1 VRLPTGGHSSGL
13 ASQLSRCV
21 LAGLWNLNSPSK
33 KDQESNDTLNP
44 SAGVLSQSSAR
55 RKEVSLK
62 TASST
67 TQEPTSPCEISESNP
82 TRVRWRIMAIV
93 MAIMAV
99 TALNRLNLSIAGKAI
114 EEDFSFSTL
123 TMGVVFSAFL
133 WGYGLFQI
141 PWGYVCDRIGPRRTL
156 TVAIFIFAVGTGA
169 MALVP
174 TMAPMAGIS
183 VLAGFRMVR
192 FVTGVGEAAIS
203 SNVTRV
209 IASWTSLRE
218 RGFASGLQVCG
229 LGLGGT
235 LTPVFIAWTMVYWG
249 WRVSFEVCA
258 VLAFVVVTLWHFYA
272 TDWPEEH
279 SDVNDPE
286 LQIVHPGS
294 RHSDVGARSTHR
306 GVTSVPWLRML
317 TSLSVWGLILG
328 YGFQG
333 YTFYVYYNWF
343 YFYAVKMRGLGI
355 MQAAAWTSAPFLAM
369 ALLSPVGGWFS
380 DRVAQVSDRRRGRL
394 AAVWL
399 GMGVSALLLYSGNH
413 LSVTVIALPMIALA
427 AGFNM
432 FAAANFW
439 ASCIDLSPS
448 CSASLSA
455 LMNTLGSIGGVIS
468 STVTASIVVHQGW
481 GPALDVAVWI
491 TLGAGL
497 LFTLVNANQ
506 SIEVEA

>member
-1 VRLPTGGHSSGL
+1 MHAQQALNEGFSVNKSGR
-13 ASQLSRCV
+13 AMEEV
-21 LAGLWNLNSPSK
+21 G
-33 KDQESNDTLNP
+33 T
-44 SAGVLSQSSAR
+44 VTQS
-55 RKEVSLK
+55 VH
-62 TASST
+62 
-67 TQEPTSPCEISESNP
+67 P
-82 TRVRWRIMAIV
+82 TRIRWRIMAIV

-114 EEDFSFSTL
+114 EEEFSFSTV

-133 WGYGLFQI
+133 WGYGLFQV

-156 TVAIFIFAVGTGA
+156 TVAILIFAIGSGA
-169 MALVP
+169 MATVP
-174 TMAPMAGIS
+174 RVAGLAGIS
-183 VLAGFRMVR
+183 VLAAFRWIR
-192 FVTGVGEAAIS
+192 FLTGVGEAAIS

-218 RGFASGLQVCG
+218 RGVASGLQVCG

-235 LTPVFIAWTMVYWG
+235 LTPVFIAWTMVHWG
-249 WRVSFEVCA
+249 WRMAFVVCA
-258 VLAFVVVTLWHFYA
+258 VLAFLVVALWNYYSK
-272 TDWPEEH
+272 DWPEEH
-279 SDVNDPE
+279 PDVNDQE
-286 LQIVHPGS
+286 LQVIHPGS
-294 RHSDVGARSTHR
+294 RKGDVGARSTHH
-306 GVTSVPWLRML
+306 GVKSVPWLKML

-343 YFYAVKMRGLGI
+343 YFYAVKVRGLGI

-380 DRVAQVSDRRRGRL
+380 DRVSEFTDRRKARL

-399 GMGVSALLLYSGNH
+399 GMGISAVLLYCGNH
-413 LSVTVIALPMIALA
+413 LTVTVIALPMIALA

-439 ASCIDLSPS
+439 ASCIDLAPS
-448 CSASLSA
+448 YSASLSA

-468 STVTASIVVHQGW
+468 STVTASVAVHQGW
-481 GPALDVAVWI
+481 GPALDLAVWI
-491 TLGAGL
+491 TIGSGV
-497 LFTLVNANQ
+497 LFTLVNANR
-506 SIEVEA
+506 SIE

>member
-1 VRLPTGGHSSGL
+1 
-13 ASQLSRCV
+13 
-21 LAGLWNLNSPSK
+21 
-33 KDQESNDTLNP
+33 LNP
-44 SAGVLSQSSAR
+44 TSGVTQKLDSIKEDQSTR
-55 RKEVSLK
+55 
-62 TASST
+62 
-67 TQEPTSPCEISESNP
+67 PTNI
-82 TRVRWRIMAIV
+82 RWRIMLIV

-114 EEDFSFSTL
+114 EEDFSFSTV
-123 TMGVVFSAFL
+123 TMGTVFSAFL
-133 WGYGLFQI
+133 WGYGLFQV

-156 TVAIFIFAVGTGA
+156 TVAILIFAVGAGA

-174 TMAPMAGIS
+174 RLASIAGVS
-183 VLAGFRMVR
+183 VVAGFRLVR
-192 FVTGVGEAAIS
+192 FLTGVGEAAIS

-235 LTPVFIAWTMVYWG
+235 LTPVFIAWTMVHWG
-249 WRVSFEVCA
+249 WRASFEICA
-258 VLAFVVVTLWHFYA
+258 ILAILVVALWHVYS

-279 SDVNDPE
+279 PDVNDAE
-286 LQIVHPGS
+286 LQVIHPGS
-294 RHSDVGARSTHR
+294 RKGDVGARSTHK
-306 GVTSVPWLRML
+306 GATSVPWFTML
-317 TSLSVWGLILG
+317 TSFSVWGLVLG

-343 YFYAVKMRGLGI
+343 YFYAVRMRGLGVI
-355 MQAAAWTSAPFLAM
+355 QAAAWTSAPFLAM

-380 DRVAQVSDRRRGRL
+380 DRVARFTDRRRGRL

-399 GMGVSALLLYSGNH
+399 GMGVSALLLYGGNH

-439 ASCIDLSPS
+439 ASCIDLAPS
-448 CSASLSA
+448 HSASLSA
-455 LMNTLGSIGGVIS
+455 LMNTLGSVGGVIS
-468 STVTASIVVHQGW
+468 STVTASIAVNRGW
-481 GPALDVAVWI
+481 RPALDLAVWI
-491 TLGAGL
+491 TVGSGL
-497 LFTLVNANQ
+497 LFTLVNANRT
-506 SIEVEA
+506 IEGETN

>member
-1 VRLPTGGHSSGL
+1 MTSG
-13 ASQLSRCV
+13 A
-21 LAGLWNLNSPSK
+21 A
-33 KDQESNDTLNP
+33 QE
-44 SAGVLSQSSAR
+44 
-55 RKEVSLK
+55 LK
-62 TASST
+62 TTAKTALAVPQS
-67 TQEPTSPCEISESNP
+67 
-82 TRVRWRIMAIV
+82 RVRWRVMGIV

-114 EEDFSFSTL
+114 EEQFSFNTVV
-123 TMGVVFSAFL
+123 MGTVFSAFL

-141 PWGYVCDRIGPRRTL
+141 PWGYVCDRVGPRRTL
-156 TVAIFIFAVGTGA
+156 TAAMLCFAVGSAA
-169 MALVP
+169 MGVVP
-174 TMAPMAGIS
+174 RLATISGIS
-183 VLAGFRMVR
+183 VLAGFRLVR

-235 LTPVFIAWTMVYWG
+235 LTPVVIAWMMVHWG
-249 WRVSFEVCA
+249 WQAAFEVCA
-258 VLAFVVVTLWHFYA
+258 VLAFIVVAVWHSYA

-279 SDVNDPE
+279 PSVNDAE
-286 LQIVHPGS
+286 LQIIHPGS
-294 RHSDVGARSTHR
+294 RKGDVGARSTHR
-306 GVTSVPWLRML
+306 GVTSVPWLKML
-317 TSLSVWGLILG
+317 GNLSVWGLILG
-328 YGFQG
+328 YGLQG

-343 YFYAVKMRGLGI
+343 YFYAVKVRGLGI

-380 DRVAQVSDRRRGRL
+380 DRVARATDRRKGRL

-399 GMGVSALLLYSGNH
+399 GMGVSALLLYCGNH

-439 ASCIDLSPS
+439 SACIDLAPPY
-448 CSASLSA
+448 SASLSA
-455 LMNTLGSIGGVIS
+455 LMNTMGSLGGVVS
-468 STVTASIVVHQGW
+468 STVTAALAVHQGW
-481 GPALDVAVWI
+481 GRALDVAVWI
-491 TLGAGL
+491 TLGSGL
-497 LFTLVNANQ
+497 MFTLVNANRG
-506 SIEVEA
+506 IEERDSN